1 MKVLDTGFA
10 REFIRLCNDGWQ
22 FGWHES
28 NGGNASYRLRKS
40 EANEVRSGF
49 SAHGW
54 NRLEVELPR
63 LAGECFLIT
72 AAGSHFRS
80 IAHDPKRSLGI
91 IEIDRSGSAWREC
104 WGFKGDAQPTSELLA
119 HLICHEVRMAATE
132 GKSRVIY
139 HCHPANLAAMTNI
152 VPPDGALFTRLLWAQ
167 VSECAFVF
175 PEGVQ
180 LLSWEVPGSVALARK
195 TAAAMERTSAVIWP
209 HHGLFVAGTTM
220 DDAFGRVQT
229 IEKAAEIYLKT
240 CMTGR
245 PYLSAIPEEDIL
257 RMSREYGLGIEATGV
272 FNRPAMRPEG
282 HQQMSQP
289 VPAQEA
295 PAPAEVQEVIE
306 ATEAAIPASEP
317 VPVPEP
323 VPASEPE
330 PVSLEEPLSA
340 QQLADPPLSAQGFPK
355 LGGPEM
361 TVEAALE
368 ATPPAFRSQSQAVP
382 GPQPQVMPEP
392 QPQFQPDPQLSYQ
405 PEPQVPYQSEPQ
417 AQPELGYQPQ
427 PELQAQPGPGYQ
439 PQSQEEKPVYRY
451 YPKPSRS

>member
-1 MKVLDTGFA
+1 
-10 REFIRLCNDGWQ
+10 
-22 FGWHES
+22 
-28 NGGNASYRLRKS
+28 
-40 EANEVRSGF
+40 
-49 SAHGW
+49 
-54 NRLEVELPR
+54 
-63 LAGECFLIT
+63 
-72 AAGSHFRS
+72 
-80 IAHDPKRSLGI
+80 
-91 IEIDRSGSAWREC
+91 
-104 WGFKGDAQPTSELLA
+104 
-119 HLICHEVRMAATE
+119 
-132 GKSRVIY
+132 
-139 HCHPANLAAMTNI
+139 
-152 VPPDGALFTRLLWAQ
+152 
-167 VSECAFVF
+167 
-175 PEGVQ
+175 
-180 LLSWEVPGSVALARK
+180 
-195 TAAAMERTSAVIWP
+195 
-209 HHGLFVAGTTM
+209 M